1 MVFFSWQDA
10 RVFVDD
16 PNPLPVYYLDL
27 SLLDKFWNPR
37 DKVDIRHAKQS
48 TQNAGLVF
56 HKLSFGLY
64 EGSGGG
70 DWTFDVTVSIKPV
83 ITCPMDFS
91 WFPFDT
97 QYCYF
102 IMNPTEPYTRL
113 VNMAPYK
120 EGSLP
125 KRQNTQLEYD
135 ITLQD
140 LPDHKKKNPSLEE
153 YSDLI
158 DSVWPDLTEEDLALW
173 NDVGVTFKMRR
184 RYRKFVLLYY
194 VPRYPFG
201 FWQLDIFKFSA
212 FSVLSPPGDHS

>member
-1 MVFFSWQDA
+1 MVFFNWQDA
-10 RVFVDD
+10 RIFVDD

-194 VPRYPFG
+194 VPRYPFV
-201 FWQLDIFKFSA
+201 FLA
-212 FSVLSPPGDHS
+212 A